1 MIPIHYICVPG
12 PKPYLWSRYLCISDH
27 VIPISELISGTSLRL
42 VPIGTYGSL
51 SHVWIYFIDEM
62 VHFRCLTIQSIAYL
76 QPRNICSQPTSGGP
90 WRSGKYPRSADVGWP
105 MSNVANRV
113 SAGPSIM
120 EWMAEHYVTHL
131 WLFIGSTTIYSS
143 KYSTAIDW
151 IWRMIGISDLG
162 GASSLMFVKDGVTSS
177 THAHSTWIYIL
188 NAQMA
193 LPYWIC

>member
-120 EWMAEHYVTHL
+120 EWMAEHYVVLRRIRVYVGALKTIRKTPSTQTPWNGAQWCVHFEAF
-131 WLFIGSTTIYSS
+131 FITYPT
-143 KYSTAIDW
+143 
-151 IWRMIGISDLG
+151 
-162 GASSLMFVKDGVTSS
+162 
-177 THAHSTWIYIL
+177 
-188 NAQMA
+188 
-193 LPYWIC
+193 